1 MKNLSESELAIMIK
15 VWDAGRPLTFEEIFD
30 SVKDRE
36 WTEATVRTFILRIMK
51 KGYLTSEKSGRI
63 SLYSPKVSRKYL
75 DRQSQSLISKL
86 YDDSVQNFIAGLY
99 QNDALSIEDLRE
111 LKNYLEVIL
120 EES

>member
-30 SVKDRE
+30 SVKERE

>member
-15 VWDAGRPLTFEEIFD
+15 IWDAGRPLSFEEIFD
-30 SVKDRE
+30 SVKE
-36 WTEATVRTFILRIMK
+36 SKWTEATVRTFILRIMK
-51 KGYLTSEKSGRI
+51 KGYLESEKAGRI
-63 SLYSPKVSRKYL
+63 SLYSPKISRKYL

-99 QNDALSIEDLRE
+99 QNNALSKQDLQE
-111 LKNYLEVIL
+111 LKTYLEVIL

>member
-99 QNDALSIEDLRE
+99 QNNALSKQDLQE
-111 LKNYLEVIL
+111 LKTYLEVIL

>member
-15 VWDAGRPLTFEEIFD
+15 FWDAGRPLTFEEIFD
-30 SVKDRE
+30 SVKERE

-120 EES
+120 EGS

>member
-15 VWDAGRPLTFEEIFD
+15 VWDAGRPLSFEEIFD
-30 SVKDRE
+30 SVKERE
-36 WTEATVRTFILRIMK
+36 WSEATVRTFILRIMK
-51 KGYLTSEKSGRI
+51 KGYLESEKSGRI

-75 DRQSQSLISKL
+75 DRQSQSLLSKL

-99 QNDALSIEDLRE
+99 QNDALSKQDLRE

>member
-30 SVKDRE
+30 SVKERE

-99 QNDALSIEDLRE
+99 QNHALSKQDLQE

-120 EES
+120 EEN

>member
-15 VWDAGRPLTFEEIFD
+15 VWDAGRPLSFEEIFD
-30 SVKDRE
+30 SVKERE
-36 WTEATVRTFILRIMK
+36 WTEATVRTFILRIMN
-51 KGYLTSEKSGRI
+51 KGYLESEKSGRI
-63 SLYSPKVSRKYL
+63 SLYSAKVSRKYL
-75 DRQSQSLISKL
+75 DHQSQSLISKL

-99 QNDALSIEDLRE
+99 QNNALSKQDLRE

>member
-15 VWDAGRPLTFEEIFD
+15 VWDAGRPLSFEEIFD
-30 SVKDRE
+30 SVKERE
-36 WTEATVRTFILRIMK
+36 WTEATVRTFILRMMN
-51 KGYLTSEKSGRI
+51 KGYLESEKSGRI
-63 SLYSPKVSRKYL
+63 SLYSSKVSRKYL
-75 DRQSQSLISKL
+75 DHQSQSLISKL

-99 QNDALSIEDLRE
+99 QNQALSKQDLQE

>member
-30 SVKDRE
+30 SVKERE

-120 EES
+120 EEN